1 MQKSQIQR
9 FIEITP
15 SVIAIEETY
24 NATMNNTVELTLNS
38 STTMIVVSAITKSI
52 VMKWGITDASI
63 SDFDAVIN
71 LNTTRHFM
79 VPIDITTKKLF
90 TAVNFIEQVGSAVL
104 AVVEK

>member
-1 MQKSQIQR
+1 
-9 FIEITP
+9 
-15 SVIAIEETY
+15 
-24 NATMNNTVELTLNS
+24 MNNTVELTLNS

-52 VMKWGITDASI
+52 VMKWGTSDATI
-63 SDFDAVIN
+63 SDFDEMIN

-79 VPIDITTKKLF
+79 VPVDTSTKLLF

>member
-1 MQKSQIQR
+1 MLKSNIQR

-15 SVIAIEETY
+15 SVVAIEETY

-52 VMKWGITDASI
+52 VMKWGTSDATI
-63 SDFDAVIN
+63 ADFDEMIN

-79 VPIDITTKKLF
+79 VPTDISTKKLF